1 MEKKAVKLI
10 KTETQPVRG
19 LTIQVTPEIYDRLN
33 KMSYD
38 LKITKRALITTAMV
52 RVLDDIEAFG
62 VEE

>member
-1 MEKKAVKLI
+1 MDKKAVKLI

-38 LKITKRALITTAMV
+38 LKITKRALINTAIV
-52 RVLDDIEAFG
+52 KLLDTIEVVG
-62 VEE
+62 VEL